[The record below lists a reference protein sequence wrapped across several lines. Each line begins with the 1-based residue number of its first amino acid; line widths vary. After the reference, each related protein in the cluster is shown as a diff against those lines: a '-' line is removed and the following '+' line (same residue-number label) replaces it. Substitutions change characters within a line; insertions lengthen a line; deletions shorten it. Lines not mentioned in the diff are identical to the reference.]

1 MEIIFD
7 ILIVGFI
14 LVFWILS
21 NAFNKPVL
29 NKMMNYYEDDEAGR
43 QTANLFIAIML
54 VLSFVLGSRIF

>member
-14 LVFWILS
+14 LVFWVLS
-21 NAFNKPVL
+21 NAFSKPVL

>member
-14 LVFWILS
+14 LVFWVLS